1 MYYDVVLNKWV
12 EGELFFTGYKDNKM
26 IKLEVSR
33 TDRNWKYTKSAYD
46 EFIKYMKSK
55 EFETYYFQ

>member
-1 MYYDVVLNKWV
+1 M

-33 TDRNWKYTKSAYD
+33 TDRNWKYFMQNYD
-46 EFIKYMKSK
+46 NFIEYMN
-55 EFETYYFQ
+55 EYYNFQ